1 LDVILYVVDDI
12 ALMGVPLMIPVLCEN
27 FKPSGSFGDILH
39 HLESNEL
46 ETTELNGTEPIDS
59 HGMELDE
66 LNEMESNE
74 LDHTHGAELNDSIGT
89 EPHV

>member
-46 ETTELNGTEPIDS
+46 ET
-59 HGMELDE
+59 
-66 LNEMESNE
+66 
-74 LDHTHGAELNDSIGT
+74 
-89 EPHV
+89 